1 MNLRAEHARSDTGQ
15 VTPQQRLLLRLAARH
30 RLRSVVHARGRCF
43 SVSLD
48 LALDAHKRGL
58 AVTLLRWRVVGEDD
72 FVDHWAVRFDDAQA
86 LDLSSVQFDPAGR
99 LLQPIGLYP
108 EQFVERREYPASL
121 FLPTY
126 ACVALHRR
134 GRLPLSFLSAVC
146 TAMWRH
152 DLGSALRRGALLHA
166 AGVCLRYAARRLVLG
181 IERWRRSLERRER
194 RLRGEPPTGQ
204 TIL

>member
-1 MNLRAEHARSDTGQ
+1 MNLRAERARSDMGL

-58 AVTLLRWRVVGEDD
+58 AVTLLRWRVVAQDD

-99 LLQPIGLYP
+99 LLQPLGLYP
-108 EQFVERREYPASL
+108 EQFIDLREYPASL

-126 ACVALHRR
+126 ARVALHRR
-134 GRLPLSFLSAVC
+134 GRLPITFLSAVC

-152 DLGSALRRGALLHA
+152 DLRAALHRWALPDA
-166 AGVCLRYAARRLVLG
+166 VGVSVRYAARRLVLG
-181 IERWRRSLERRER
+181 IERWRRKLERRQR

-204 TIL
+204 TVL